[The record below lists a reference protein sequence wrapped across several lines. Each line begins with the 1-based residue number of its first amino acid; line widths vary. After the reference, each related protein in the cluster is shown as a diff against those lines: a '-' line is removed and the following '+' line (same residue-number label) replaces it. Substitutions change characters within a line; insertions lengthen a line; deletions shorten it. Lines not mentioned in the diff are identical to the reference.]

1 MEKSF
6 IEVQKARILAS
17 FNTDEGSAELRKAE
31 IIDIEKGRKVAF
43 VGEKRVFGGRNYIKT
58 KDGWKYHGKGTG
70 QKRVAPATDHLV
82 VEGGKHYMDVLDPDS
97 GAKMF
102 KPGDKVKYEDDSGKK
117 YEGTISSREHPEGD
131 MFEVDFKE
139 VGVSK
144 EEEPKKEEST
154 KGSI

>member
-6 IEVQKARILAS
+6 IEIQKARIAAS

-31 IIDIEKGRKVAF
+31 IIDIEKGRKAAF
-43 VGEKRVFGGRNYIKT
+43 IGEERVFGGRNYIKT

-70 QKRVAPATDHLV
+70 QKRVAPATDHLMI
-82 VEGGKHYMDVLDPDS
+82 EGGKHYMDVLDPDS

-102 KPGDKVKYEDDSGKK
+102 KPGDRVKYEDDSGKK
-117 YEGTISSREHPEGD
+117 YEGVISNREHPEGD

-139 VGVSK
+139 VGGSEK
-144 EEEPKKEEST
+144 EKPKK
-154 KGSI
+154 GY